1 MFNISRIKE
10 RKLIKKQKK
19 KTVKFELLLE
29 TIKEEPENELS
40 ENSILLKTIIDC
52 VSNIIYNNNIRK
64 LKKLIF

>member
-1 MFNISRIKE
+1 MFNITRIKE
-10 RKLIKKQKK
+10 KKLIKKQKK
-19 KTVKFELLLE
+19 KPVKFEPLLE

-40 ENSILLKTIIDC
+40 KNSILLKTIIDY